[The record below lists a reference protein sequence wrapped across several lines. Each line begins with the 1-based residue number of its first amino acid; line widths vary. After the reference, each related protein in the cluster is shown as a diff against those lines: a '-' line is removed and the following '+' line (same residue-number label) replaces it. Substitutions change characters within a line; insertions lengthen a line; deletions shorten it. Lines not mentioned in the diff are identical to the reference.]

1 MAHGKS
7 ALAAVLGQS
16 DAFFTGDI
24 NLTDMSLEIF
34 EKHFANT
41 SKTKISKSEM
51 RDIASLVVKT
61 GLRKTKAD
69 VRRLVAQN
77 GLAVN
82 GKNVTTEDEVIKA
95 TGVQD
100 NLIHNRYVV
109 IKVGK
114 KSFAL
119 VEVVDDSK

>member
-7 ALAAVLGQS
+7 ALDAVLGQS
-16 DAFFTGDI
+16 DAFFTGEL
-24 NLTDMSLEIF
+24 NLTEMPLKHF
-34 EKHFANT
+34 EQRFANT
-41 SKTKISKSEM
+41 SKTKLTRAEM
-51 RDIASLVVKT
+51 RDIASLVVKC

-82 GKNVTTEDEVIKA
+82 GITITSEEEVIKV
-95 TGVQD
+95 TGVHD
-100 NLIHNRYVV
+100 HLLHNKYLVL
-109 IKVGK
+109 KVGK

-119 VEVVDDSK
+119 V